1 MNYILF
7 LLKKVFKNKITYI
20 PLFILSI
27 LTIGML
33 ILNANEAKRNNI
45 ESYVENNLTQDTIG
59 LEQAQN
65 FLKQTNLSSEDKES
79 GDLNLEKFTNNV
91 ASDKEALN
99 NIKKKNWSKAY
110 ENLLKPLSY
119 EINAI
124 ESGKSLFS
132 EAETNYLKHDY
143 MMFKELKKRN
153 LSYENSNFP
162 TKGINYTVFVMQ
174 LLFPVLLSLTIIF
187 ILSSLFSSSY
197 YEKIN
202 SLLLLPNGKIETLF
216 LNLTSGIIISTFI
229 ITFSIA
235 FPFILGTAF
244 FGLGSS
250 NYPIVSYTLSNHS
263 IYFQSISNVVL
274 PSLILEIISFTFIT
288 SLVYLIANIIREK
301 LATLFVSSIVVVGTL
316 LSVNVIAPAQKI
328 AHLLPTTYLNSVS
341 VVTGEYAYKLNNT
354 SISFN
359 QGLYTLLTFLLIT
372 ITLNILVTVLLQSS
386 KMKSKEC

>member
-20 PLFILSI
+20 PLFILAI

-33 ILNANEAKRNNI
+33 ILNTNESKRNNI
-45 ESYVENNLTQDTIG
+45 ESYIENNLTQDTIG
-59 LEQAQN
+59 LDQAQN
-65 FLKQTNLSSEDKES
+65 FLKQTNLSNEDKES
-79 GDLNLEKFTNNV
+79 GNLNLKKFTNNV
-91 ASDKEALN
+91 ISDKEALN

-110 ENLLKPLSY
+110 ENLLKPLSS
-119 EINAI
+119 EIDAI
-124 ESGKSLFS
+124 KSGKALFS

-153 LSYENSNFP
+153 LSYENPNFP

-174 LLFPVLLSLTIIF
+174 LLFPVFLSLTIIF

-197 YEKIN
+197 HEKIN
-202 SLLLLPNGKIETLF
+202 TFLLLPNEKIETLF
-216 LNLTSGIIISTFI
+216 LNLTSGIVISTLLI
-229 ITFSIA
+229 IFSIA
-235 FPFILGTAF
+235 LPFILGLTF

-263 IYFQSISNVVL
+263 IYFQSISNVIL

-288 SLVYLIANIIREK
+288 SLVYLIANLIREK
-301 LATLFVSSIVVVGTL
+301 LATLFVSSLVVVGTL
-316 LSVNVIAPAQKI
+316 LAVNVIAPVQKI

-341 VVTGEYAYKLNNT
+341 VVTGECAYKLNNT

-359 QGLYTLLTFLLIT
+359 QGIYTLSTFLLIT
-372 ITLNILVTVLLQSS
+372 LVLNILVVEYIKKQ
-386 KMKSKEC
+386 

>member
-124 ESGKSLFS
+124 ESGKALFS

-202 SLLLLPNGKIETLF
+202 TLLLLPNGKIETLF

-372 ITLNILVTVLLQSS
+372 ITLNILVTGYI
-386 KMKSKEC
+386 KKH

>member
-1 MNYILF
+1 M
-7 LLKKVFKNKITYI
+7 
-20 PLFILSI
+20 

-33 ILNANEAKRNNI
+33 FLNANESKRNNI

-65 FLKQTNLSSEDKES
+65 FLKQTNLSVEDKES
-79 GDLNLEKFTNNV
+79 GNLNLEKFTNNV
-91 ASDKEALN
+91 RSDKEALN
-99 NIKKKNWSKAY
+99 NIKNKNWSKAY
-110 ENLLKPLSY
+110 DNLLTPLSY

-124 ESGKSLFS
+124 EDGKALFS

-153 LSYENSNFP
+153 LSYENPNFP

-202 SLLLLPNGKIETLF
+202 TLLLLPNGKIEALF
-216 LNLTSGIIISTFI
+216 LNLTSGILISTFT

-235 FPFILGTAF
+235 LPFILGLVF
-244 FGLGSS
+244 FGLGYS

-316 LSVNVIAPAQKI
+316 LSVNVIAPVQKI

-341 VVTGEYAYKLNNT
+341 VVTGEYAYKLSNP
-354 SISFN
+354 SISFS
-359 QGLYTLLTFLLIT
+359 QGIYTLLTFLIIS
-372 ITLNILVTVLLQSS
+372 ITLNILVAGYI
-386 KMKSKEC
+386 KKH